1 MHHWRKL
8 TSCKARLSP
17 GKLIA
22 SNVSKGKRYF
32 QKHIL
37 KFEILQGHSLDGLV
51 RLTSVIGI
59 NIKPNEDKA
68 YADEP
73 FMPMSPMD
81 ALKSGSYNQ
90 DVDVLIGTNLNDGL
104 ILTTPLYTTP
114 SLYFLYRHLWY
125 AHEIFGGEIKTEE

>member
-1 MHHWRKL
+1 M
-8 TSCKARLSP
+8 
-17 GKLIA
+17 
-22 SNVSKGKRYF
+22 SKGKSCF
-32 QKHIL
+32 QKYIF
-37 KFEILQGHSLDGLV
+37 KCGILQGHSLDGLV

-114 SLYFLYRHLWY
+114 SLYFLYRHLW
-125 AHEIFGGEIKTEE
+125 